1 MIDEALPA
9 QPVEPDGRLRIILAA
24 QPLFVERGYKVVSM
38 QQIATASGIHK
49 ATLYHYFRDK
59 DELFLAVVRK
69 EMERLR
75 ADLERAIEQ
84 GDTAREQLVELGWR
98 AFQRSR
104 ADFGRLM
111 SDVHQHLPETA
122 RTDLNATESFPWEAI
137 EGIFVQATERGE
149 LPAVDPH
156 LAATVFTGLL
166 WAQGW
171 VRKMGR
177 PGPPLTRELAETLVD
192 ILLAGLQHSSAAL
205 RPEAADALARD
216 VAGRGRCDG

>member
-1 MIDEALPA
+1 MINEAVTA

-24 QPLFVERGYKVVSM
+24 QPLFVEQGYKVVSM

-75 ADLERAIEQ
+75 ADLEQAIEQ

-111 SDVHQHLPETA
+111 SDVHQHLPESA
-122 RTDLNATESFPWEAI
+122 RDDLNATQSFPWEAI
-137 EGIFVQATERGE
+137 EGIFLKATERGE

-177 PGPPLTRELAETLVD
+177 PGPPLSRELAETLVD
-192 ILLAGLQHSSAAL
+192 ILLAGLRNAPAAL
-205 RPEAADALARD
+205 RPDTVETLACGLAAGGE
-216 VAGRGRCDG
+216 V